1 MSRFMH
7 QRHHPGGFPIGTD
20 CEPLTRELDCLDPL
34 ADDSVFMSRRSIA
47 LRGPHGMSVGTPSV
61 GVNPPQPAPT
71 RAPQQNQRLSPVEF
85 ANLFRN
91 VRVEYYDPRSGMA
104 DSVTIDVHIYSNN
117 GIDDRRGNMAEK
129 SRLISAL
136 RRELRRAGGLGL
148 IGVERGHKVQIA
160 HCFFGKGN
168 PEEFK
173 VTLQYALRY
182 NRATPLNLQNYC
194 DRNAK
199 LGVDCSGFVN
209 TYFERIGTIS
219 RHRHINEY
227 ERGTLR
233 SSPDEIRA
241 LDVLV
246 WQNTTMRHIAVVDHV
261 LEGTNPLKMVV
272 VESSGSKGGLA
283 VSEYTVQG
291 VSNQVFRVNRGAGS
305 TGTST
310 VKIAEVS
317 SSG

>member
-1 MSRFMH
+1 MSRFLH
-7 QRHHPGGFPIGTD
+7 WFHPAGFPIGID
-20 CEPLTRELDCLDPL
+20 SEPSAREFDCLDL
-34 ADDSVFMSRRSIA
+34 SADDSVFMSRRSIA
-47 LRGPHGMSVGTPSV
+47 RRGPHGMSAGTPAAGAAPAQPVST
-61 GVNPPQPAPT
+61 PTPQPV
-71 RAPQQNQRLSPVEF
+71 QNLSPVEF
-85 ANLFRN
+85 ANMFRN
-91 VRVEYYDPRSGMA
+91 VRVDYFDPRSGMA

-129 SRLISAL
+129 SRLVTAL
-136 RRELRRAGGLGL
+136 KRELRRAGGLGL

-194 DRNAK
+194 DRNAR
-199 LGVDCSGFVN
+199 LGIDCSGFVN

-261 LEGTNPLKMVV
+261 IEGTDPLKMVV

-283 VSEYTVQG
+283 VSEYTVLG
-291 VSNQVFRVNRGAGS
+291 VNNQVFRVNRGAGS

-317 SSG
+317 RSG